1 MHMLAIRRPTTGT
14 NLDILDRM
22 HRLRD
27 KVFRSRLSW
36 NVRCL
41 DGREYDEF
49 DRVDPTYLVAR
60 TSRGALAGCVRMLP
74 ANGPTML
81 GTVFPHLLHGRHLP
95 AHVGMVESS
104 RFCVDTDIEE
114 GRGDGHFH
122 RATMTMFAGI
132 IEWCLINGYSE
143 LATAT
148 DIRLERIL
156 RRTGW
161 SLRRLGHPTL
171 INETRSIAGILPIDR
186 STFDRLRPEGYQSSF
201 LPHKAEAA

>member
-14 NLDILDRM
+14 HLDILDRM

-27 KVFRSRLSW
+27 KVFRSRLGW

-49 DRVDPTYLVAR
+49 DRFDPTYLIAR
-60 TSRGALAGCVRMLP
+60 TSRGEIAGCVRMLP
-74 ANGPTML
+74 ADGPTML
-81 GTVFPHLLHGRHLP
+81 GRVFPHLLIGRHLP

-114 GRGDGHFH
+114 GRGCGHLH

-156 RRTGW
+156 RRAGW
-161 SLRRLGHPTL
+161 SLRRLGDPTL
-171 INETRSIAGILPIDR
+171 INETRSIAGVLPIDR
-186 STFDRLRPEGYQSSF
+186 STFERLRPEGYQSSF
-201 LPHKAEAA
+201 LRNRAEAA

>member
-1 MHMLAIRRPTTGT
+1 MHMLAIRRSTTGT

-27 KVFRSRLSW
+27 KVFRARLSW
-36 NVRCL
+36 NVRCI

-49 DRVDPTYLVAR
+49 DRLDPTYLVAR
-60 TSRGALAGCVRMLP
+60 TSRGELAGCVRMLP
-74 ANGPTML
+74 ATGPTML
-81 GTVFPHLLHGRHLP
+81 GTVFPHLLLGRRLDAHG
-95 AHVGMVESS
+95 GMIESS
-104 RFCVDTDIEE
+104 RFCVDTEIEE
-114 GRGDGHFH
+114 GRADGHLH

-132 IEWCLINGYSE
+132 VEWCLINGYSE

-156 RRTGW
+156 RRAGW

-171 INETRSIAGILPIDR
+171 INETRSIAGLLLIDR
-186 STFDRLRPEGYQSSF
+186 STFERLRPEGYQSSF
-201 LPHKAEAA
+201 LRNRAEAA

>member
-1 MHMLAIRRPTTGT
+1 MHMLAIRRPTTET

-49 DRVDPTYLVAR
+49 DRLDPTYLIAR
-60 TSRGALAGCVRMLP
+60 TSRGELAGCVRMLP
-74 ANGPTML
+74 TIGPTML
-81 GTVFPHLLHGRHLP
+81 GTVFPHLLHGLRLP
-95 AHVGMVESS
+95 AHFGMVESS

-114 GRGDGHFH
+114 ERGDGQFH

-156 RRTGW
+156 RRAGW
-161 SLRRLGHPTL
+161 SLRRLGHPML
-171 INETRSIAGILPIDR
+171 INETCSIAGLLPIDR
-186 STFDRLRPEGYQSSF
+186 STFERLRPEGYESSF
-201 LPHKAEAA
+201 LRNRAEAA